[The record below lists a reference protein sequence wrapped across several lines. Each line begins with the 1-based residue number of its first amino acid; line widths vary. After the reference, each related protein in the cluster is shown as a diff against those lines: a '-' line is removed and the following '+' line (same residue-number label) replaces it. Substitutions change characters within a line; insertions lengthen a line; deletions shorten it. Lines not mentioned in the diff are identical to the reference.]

1 MNGSARVRLGA
12 AALAAMCAS
21 LLCGC
26 ATIHRWTNRQPAPGC
41 HEPAFTGSADTR
53 PGLKV
58 PEGLSAPDTTGAIKI
73 PPLSEAE
80 APRGKN
86 DPCLD
91 MPPNYGTE
99 PTGAPPPP
107 RPPR

>member
-1 MNGSARVRLGA
+1 VRFRA
-12 AALAAMCAS
+12 TALAAVCAA

-26 ATIHRWTNRQPAPGC
+26 ATIHRWTHRQPAPGC
-41 HEPAFTGSADTR
+41 HEAPFNGNADAR
-53 PGLKV
+53 APLKV

-73 PPLSEAE
+73 PAVNDPD

-91 MPPNYGTE
+91 MPPNYGNE
-99 PTGAPPPP
+99 PTGAPPPR